1 MIAEIE
7 HKLARYGMEESEDK
21 LTGDFFGCMR
31 YIPYTHGLKYIFFFY
46 AQSKHDCEFENILK
60 SINED
65 EFEFVFWKRSD
76 EGEIDAHMVIDD
88 VSIGIEVKLNSKLSG
103 EDQLI
108 REARMLREWDKN
120 NQYKKLLLFVA
131 RNKDIEEVYYN
142 NYDKTLREGVHLGC
156 ISWENI
162 LQGLRGIK
170 SDIHYEKL
178 IINDLCRLLEQ
189 KGFDGF
195 LGFKEDV
202 EVDKNGYYR
211 FG

>member
-1 MIAEIE
+1 M
-7 HKLARYGMEESEDK
+7 
-21 LTGDFFGCMR
+21 
-31 YIPYTHGLKYIFFFY
+31 
-46 AQSKHDCEFENILK
+46 
-60 SINED
+60 
-65 EFEFVFWKRSD
+65 
-76 EGEIDAHMVIDD
+76 
-88 VSIGIEVKLNSKLSG
+88 
-103 EDQLI
+103 
-108 REARMLREWDKN
+108 
-120 NQYKKLLLFVA
+120 
-131 RNKDIEEVYYN
+131 
-142 NYDKTLREGVHLGC
+142 HLGC

>member
-31 YIPYTHGLKYIFFFY
+31 YIPYTHGLKCIFDNY
-46 AQSKHDCEFENILK
+46 AQSKHDCEFKKILK

-65 EFEFVFWKRSD
+65 EFEFVFWKRSS
-76 EGEIDAHMVIDD
+76 EGEIDAHMVAGD
-88 VSIGIEVKLNSKLSG
+88 VSIGIEVKFNSKLSG
-103 EDQLI
+103 DDQLI

-131 RNKDIEEVYYN
+131 RQKDIEEVYDN
-142 NYDKTLREGVHLGC
+142 NYRKTLKEGVHLGY

-162 LQGLRGIK
+162 LQGLREIN
-170 SDIHYEKL
+170 SEISYEKI
-178 IINDLCRLLEQ
+178 IINDLCKLLAK
-189 KGFDGF
+189 KGFDVF